1 MLGRLFYEVLIIWLG
16 VFILTT
22 MFEVEIMAKICVC
35 IGMASTALVFI
46 VEFIRWCLG
55 SYNSGGVDYEQYKK
69 DNPYWMYPTDKEP
82 GKDKHDK

>member
-1 MLGRLFYEVLIIWLG
+1 MLGRLFYEVVIIWLG

-22 MFEVEIMAKICVC
+22 MFEVEIMAKICVY

-55 SYNSGGVDYEQYKK
+55 SYNS
-69 DNPYWMYPTDKEP
+69 
-82 GKDKHDK
+82 